1 MTSSPAEPALVLV
14 GPMGAG
20 KTSIGRRVSRE
31 LGLSFADTDAM
42 VAREHGTIPDLFR
55 EHGEEHFRMLER
67 RAVERALAAG
77 GVVSLGGGAVLDER
91 TRTDLTH
98 HRVVFLSVSAR
109 TVARR
114 ITGTSR
120 PLLGGQTDP
129 LAEWERIFTARRPL
143 YEQVADVSF
152 DTSRGPFG
160 RIVEDV
166 VAWARSDAGVGSPSA
181 PVEPAAHMIS
191 GQTTEGTS

>member
-1 MTSSPAEPALVLV
+1 MTSPAEPALVLV

-20 KTSIGRRVSRE
+20 KTSIGRRVARE

-42 VAREHGTIPDLFR
+42 ITREHGPIADLFR
-55 EHGEEHFRMLER
+55 THGEEHFRMLER
-67 RAVERALAAG
+67 RAVERALTTG

-91 TRTDLTH
+91 TRTALSR

-114 ITGTSR
+114 IAGTSR

-129 LAEWERIFTARRPL
+129 VAEWERIFTARRPL

-152 DTSRGPFG
+152 DTSRGPFV

-166 VAWARSDAGVGSPSA
+166 VAWARGDAGSGA
-181 PVEPAAHMIS
+181 PAVRAEPAARMTL